1 MTSSEGTVI
10 VNLNNQKME
19 YTISKNLGQDYLAAS
34 FSGSMGIVSQGIGG
48 KVAIVVDILDGIVTG
63 VFDSHLNE
71 DKNFS
76 HIVGT
81 AASAFLLGEAGARA
95 GLIIGGLPGAVLG
108 ALVGG
113 VAGALF
119 GDDIDYNVTA
129 LIHNLAIDFNEFKY
143 SDVTTV
149 YDVTANKII
158 IEDIANN
165 DPNFCKNIFPQ
176 YLNDRQIVDIKSGS
190 TLAESVRYD
199 NTTNEITIS
208 NSTSYNQNFY
218 LNETLKNNDIDK
230 ATINDIVYIK
240 QDLTNQTSLQI
251 RNLLTDINS
260 VNILLSNV
268 LIKIDEKLDL
278 GDKGI
283 YTVKSGDTFSQIA
296 NNNGFTTKEL
306 LEKNT
311 WLIDENRITFNT
323 LSEILVKQTADLY
336 NNNQNHTL
344 IGTNSDDIL
353 IDHNGGDDLFEAGTG
368 TNYIDGGEGSDTISY
383 KSSLNKEGIKI
394 NLSLATAQAINST
407 TTDTL
412 VNIENVIGSKYSDT
426 IYGSSFDVTTLEG
439 ERKTHILE
447 GYEGS
452 DEIYGAYNSVNV
464 IYGDTKENPF
474 GSSGIFDFGSNRDEY
489 GNIIEYDDW
498 LYGGKTTDAQLLA
511 SGNLTQNYLYGGEG
525 SDYLRVGWN
534 ADNFLYGGAGDD
546 LLSSSL
552 IGFKNESAGIDY
564 SKGSSYLNGG
574 EGFDTYGVKD
584 YVTIEDDDGRG
595 EIGTKYGK
603 LSSMSKKIL
612 SNGTILL
619 LKNNPQYIG
628 VTTTSNPLAG
638 YSSGAFGNILG
649 RFTTTTTQGMLL
661 DSYEMTFKI
670 TRDGNDLIL
679 DDLSS
684 SPTVIRIKN
693 YVPNS
698 LNLNISQTQFDNLP
712 AYSGGF
718 NSPSTPVQIGS
729 DEAETLVGSEVNNTY
744 TSNKGDDTLK
754 DTAGGNDTYNFSL
767 GDQRK

>member
-165 DPNFCKNIFPQ
+165 DPNFCKDIFPQ
-176 YLNDRQIVDIKSGS
+176 YLNYRQIVDIKSGL

-208 NSTSYNQNFY
+208 NATSDNQNFY

-251 RNLLTDINS
+251 RNLLNDINS

-268 LIKIDEKLDL
+268 LIK
-278 GDKGI
+278 
-283 YTVKSGDTFSQIA
+283 T
-296 NNNGFTTKEL
+296 
-306 LEKNT
+306 
-311 WLIDENRITFNT
+311 DENRITFNT
-323 LSEILVKQTADLY
+323 PSEILVNQTANLN

-353 IDHNGGDDLFEAGTG
+353 IEYNGGDATFEAAEQLDLNSQSASNNQGIE
-368 TNYIDGGEGSDTISY
+368 NLKDIMIRYIKEFES
-383 KSSLNKEGIKI
+383 NKEEKLENI
-394 NLSLATAQAINST
+394 NNLFTQINSLDT
-407 TTDTL
+407 TQD
-412 VNIENVIGSKYSDT
+412 K
-426 IYGSSFDVTTLEG
+426 
-439 ERKTHILE
+439 
-447 GYEGS
+447 
-452 DEIYGAYNSVNV
+452 
-464 IYGDTKENPF
+464 
-474 GSSGIFDFGSNRDEY
+474 
-489 GNIIEYDDW
+489 
-498 LYGGKTTDAQLLA
+498 
-511 SGNLTQNYLYGGEG
+511 LT
-525 SDYLRVGWN
+525 
-534 ADNFLYGGAGDD
+534 
-546 LLSSSL
+546 LLSS
-552 IGFKNESAGIDY
+552 
-564 SKGSSYLNGG
+564 
-574 EGFDTYGVKD
+574 T
-584 YVTIEDDDGRG
+584 
-595 EIGTKYGK
+595 
-603 LSSMSKKIL
+603 
-612 SNGTILL
+612 
-619 LKNNPQYIG
+619 
-628 VTTTSNPLAG
+628 
-638 YSSGAFGNILG
+638 
-649 RFTTTTTQGMLL
+649 
-661 DSYEMTFKI
+661 
-670 TRDGNDLIL
+670 
-679 DDLSS
+679 DLSS
-684 SPTVIRIKN
+684 SFENNYCKQFISQYQDKVISN
-693 YVPNS
+693 EGNS
-698 LNLNISQTQFDNLP
+698 LSSTDIFSIQINPNFNLDS
-712 AYSGGF
+712 F
-718 NSPSTPVQIGS
+718 NKQEEYKPSF
-729 DEAETLVGSEVNNTY
+729 SESFFNNNNN
-744 TSNKGDDTLK
+744 SNSSIQAMG
-754 DTAGGNDTYNFSL
+754 
-767 GDQRK
+767 